1 MRWTS
6 FLRSS
11 TSGVTMDVGSQDSMD
26 VALPAR
32 RLRPDTECMELRES
46 RIAKS
51 PIVLA
56 SVPEMFSVNIDVN

>member
-1 MRWTS
+1 
-6 FLRSS
+6 
-11 TSGVTMDVGSQDSMD
+11 MDVGSQDSMD

-51 PIVLA
+51 PIVLV